1 MVVRGEICED
11 QAMRLGWDLVLLS
24 AALVSVSACAKPDA
38 PPASDDVLVLEVG
51 GEQASLRE
59 ALRAMGRQVGPPR
72 QLRPVEA
79 SSEPADVRA
88 SAGPAPSASVAVE
101 AAPAGV
107 RAEEPSPPSPAAVTS
122 EWVIVELEERDR
134 HLGDVARRHLGSERR
149 YLDIMRWNSID
160 DAQAKRLRPGH
171 RLKLKRSEL
180 R

>member
-1 MVVRGEICED
+1 M
-11 QAMRLGWDLVLLS
+11 
-24 AALVSVSACAKPDA
+24 
-38 PPASDDVLVLEVG
+38 LVLEVG

-72 QLRPVEA
+72 QLNPVKA
-79 SSEPADVRA
+79 SSEPADVRGFA
-88 SAGPAPSASVAVE
+88 ESAPSASVAVE
-101 AAPAGV
+101 VAPAGARV
-107 RAEEPSPPSPAAVTS
+107 DEPSPPSSAAVTS

-149 YLDIMRWNSID
+149 YLDIMRWNNID